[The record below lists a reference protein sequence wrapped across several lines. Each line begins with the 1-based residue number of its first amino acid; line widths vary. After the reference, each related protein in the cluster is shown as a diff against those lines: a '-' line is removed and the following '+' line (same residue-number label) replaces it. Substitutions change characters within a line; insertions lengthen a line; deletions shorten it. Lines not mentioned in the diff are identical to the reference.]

1 MDLKGKEFLVGKF
14 IFDNY
19 TLSFSYTKSSFI
31 IRKNIQEEVT
41 KIETLRY
48 ERSKVVISF
57 DNNGSSSSFSL
68 VDVGLR

>member
-1 MDLKGKEFLVGKF
+1 MDLKGKDFLVGKF

-31 IRKNIQEEVT
+31 IRKNIQEEIT
-41 KIETLRY
+41 KIETLGY

-57 DNNGSSSSFSL
+57 DNNGSSSSSSI

>member
-1 MDLKGKEFLVGKF
+1 MDLKGKDFLVGKF

-19 TLSFSYTKSSFI
+19 TLSFSYMKSSFI
-31 IRKNIQEEVT
+31 IRKNIQEEIT
-41 KIETLRY
+41 KIETSGY

-57 DNNGSSSSFSL
+57 DNNGSSSSSSL